1 MTNSNH
7 STSPDQ
13 DEISL
18 INQIGKELSIETTEA
33 IQLVAAVL
41 QALRQTL
48 TLTNAND
55 FMNNLPDFLKLVFA
69 SNWKQA
75 EAQVEVQ
82 HLDELVNLVM
92 ERDKRSGKCLFKSEV
107 QTLSVIILTLKHLY
121 KVIDLDNFNGLSRSL
136 RQELRDVPVES
147 AA

>member
-7 STSPDQ
+7 SSTLDQ
-13 DEISL
+13 DEINL
-18 INQIGKELSIETTEA
+18 INQISKELSIEPTEA

-48 TLTNAND
+48 TLTNANA

-69 SNWKQA
+69 SNWKQT
-75 EAQVEVQ
+75 EAHVEVQ

-92 ERDKRSGKCLFKSEV
+92 ERDKRSGKFLFKSEV
-107 QTLSVIILTLKHLY
+107 QTLSVIILTLKHIY
-121 KVIDLDNFNGLSRSL
+121 KVIDLDNFNGLSWSL

>member
-7 STSPDQ
+7 STSLDQ
-13 DEISL
+13 DEINL
-18 INQIGKELSIETTEA
+18 INQISKEFSIETTEA
-33 IQLVAAVL
+33 VQLVAAVL

-48 TLTNAND
+48 TLSKATD
-55 FMNNLPDFLKLVFA
+55 LMNGLPDFLKLVFA

-75 EAQVEVQ
+75 EAQVEVE

-92 ERDKRSGKCLFKSEV
+92 ERDKRNRKFLFKSEV
-107 QTLSVIILTLKHLY
+107 QTLSVIILTLKHLL
-121 KVIDLDNFNGLSRSL
+121 KVVDLDNFNGLSHSL
-136 RQELRDVPVES
+136 KQELRDVPVES

>member
-1 MTNSNH
+1 MNSNYN
-7 STSPDQ
+7 TTLDQ

-18 INQIGKELSIETTEA
+18 INQIKRELSIETTTEVV
-33 IQLVAAVL
+33 QLVASVL

-48 TLTNAND
+48 SLSNADTL
-55 FMNNLPDFLKLVFA
+55 MNNLPDFLKLVFA
-69 SNWKQA
+69 SNWKHA
-75 EAQVEVQ
+75 EAQVQVE

-92 ERDKRSGKCLFKSEV
+92 ERDKRNRKFLFKSEV

-121 KVIDLDNFNGLSRSL
+121 KLIDLDNFEGISQAF

>member
-18 INQIGKELSIETTEA
+18 INQISKELSIETTEA

-92 ERDKRSGKCLFKSEV
+92 ERDKRSGKCLFK
-107 QTLSVIILTLKHLY
+107 
-121 KVIDLDNFNGLSRSL
+121 
-136 RQELRDVPVES
+136 
-147 AA
+147 